1 MCQNTILISITFELS
16 GLSLSLSLSLSL
28 FSLSTSTHVNLDRP
42 IVSAQRPPVD
52 GGRHLGQHNST
63 GSPEASSPALALS
76 HSKFLDSL

>member
-16 GLSLSLSLSLSL
+16 SLSL
-28 FSLSTSTHVNLDRP
+28 SLSTSTHVNLDRP

-63 GSPEASSPALALS
+63 GSPEASTPALALS